1 VPGKGYSF
9 RIGCVEGAG
18 LGRVAEDELSRGS
31 QQACPFFEHR
41 GDVFVDDKS
50 CLDIT
55 HSVEEL
61 RLRRLPEAPAD
72 EPEIAPEGLWSPA
85 TAVAPARPRLTAL
98 GIFARVAAV
107 TAVAATSFVF
117 GIVFMGVLQ
126 QSAQMGSSPTQLAA
140 PSEEKG
146 APSGERDQIGAPAPS
161 EEPTSRGDSSVPG
174 YDTSSGPGS
183 AAEPTVTIKP
193 FTGTKPHGAAK
204 AYVLTVDDTMVLI
217 AIDREG
223 KVLSARPLAR

>member
-1 VPGKGYSF
+1 MDMDCDRF
-9 RIGCVEGAG
+9 E
-18 LGRVAEDELSRGS
+18 EDISAYVDGELAPERAARL
-31 QQACPFFEHR
+31 QDHLAACECCR
-41 GDVFVDDKS
+41 
-50 CLDIT
+50 
-55 HSVEEL
+55 EL
-61 RLRRLPEAPAD
+61 RDRMMQLKTSIGDLP